1 VAPTAAALSRALE
14 PTGAAAIAPLLMVL
28 VTIETGVTFFG
39 TLVPQIQQ
47 EFGVSAGTVALA
59 LSAYHAVRLV
69 INVPAGRLI
78 ARSSLPR
85 MLAAGGVVLA
95 VGSAVVALA
104 PAFPAVLA
112 GRVLM
117 GAGSAVFFITTQFWI
132 SKVATP
138 QTKARLFSYNQL
150 AALTGSALGPAV
162 GGAVAGLLSW
172 RYALAITATAGTL
185 AFLGAGRLPDPSSL
199 RSESAAPTPPH
210 APDRLEVGLV
220 LGPGMIMM
228 ALFFFHGGVLS
239 TLLPLLAAR
248 RFGLGPAG
256 IGGVL
261 MLGTVWRFGAALVGG
276 WLATWFGTRRVV
288 TVSLALMALTILG
301 LHVAESALGLVVVV
315 SVMSWVNVGGSLVT
329 ALVTDLVPEAH
340 WGTALGLNRTL
351 ADVGAMTAP
360 LLVGFAIDRWDFSA
374 AISAVAA
381 FLFAVAVAA
390 AILISPRRLHA
401 ARA

>member
-1 VAPTAAALSRALE
+1 MAPTATALSRPQSPAA
-14 PTGAAAIAPLLMVL
+14 AAAIAPLLIVL
-28 VTIETGVTFFG
+28 VAIETGVTFFG

-59 LSAYHAVRLV
+59 LSVYHAVRLV

-78 ARSSLPR
+78 ARSPLAR
-85 MLAAGGVVLA
+85 MLGAGGAVLA
-95 VGSAVVALA
+95 VGAVLAALA
-104 PAFPAVLA
+104 PVFPAVLA

-150 AALTGSALGPAV
+150 AALTGSALGPAL

-172 RYALAITATAGTL
+172 RYAMAITAVVGAL
-185 AFLGAGRLPDPSSL
+185 AFLGAGALSDPSS
-199 RSESAAPTPPH
+199 RNSAGETSTPG
-210 APDRLEVGLV
+210 ATDRLHVGLV

-256 IGGVL
+256 IGGIL
-261 MLGTVWRFGAALVGG
+261 MLGTVWRAGAALVGG
-276 WLATWFGTRRVV
+276 WLATWLGTRRVV
-288 TVSLALMALTILG
+288 TMSLALMAVTILG
-301 LHVAESALGLVVVV
+301 LHLADSTLGLVVVV

-340 WGTALGLNRTL
+340 WGTALGVNRTL
-351 ADVGAMTAP
+351 ADVGAMIAP

-374 AISAVAA
+374 AISLVAA

-390 AILISPRRLHA
+390 TTLISPRHLHA
-401 ARA
+401 ART

>member
-1 VAPTAAALSRALE
+1 M
-14 PTGAAAIAPLLMVL
+14 PLLVVL
-28 VTIETGVTFFG
+28 VAIETGVTFFG

-59 LSAYHAVRLV
+59 LSVYHGVRLL

-78 ARSSLPR
+78 ARSPLQR
-85 MLAAGGVVLA
+85 ALGLGGVILA
-95 VGSAVVALA
+95 VGSVVVALA
-104 PAFPAVLA
+104 PFFPAVLA

-172 RYALAITATAGTL
+172 RYAMAITAAAGVL
-185 AFLGAGRLPDPSSL
+185 AFLGAGRLPDPSSS
-199 RSESAAPTPPH
+199 RSEAAATTLVQ
-210 APDRLEVGLV
+210 ASDRLEIGLV

-248 RFGLGPAG
+248 RFGLGPATPP
-256 IGGVL
+256 IQRPMCSSP
-261 MLGTVWRFGAALVGG
+261 MLCSHSRPKPTS
-276 WLATWFGTRRVV
+276 TPT
-288 TVSLALMALTILG
+288 
-301 LHVAESALGLVVVV
+301 SAD
-315 SVMSWVNVGGSLVT
+315 ST
-329 ALVTDLVPEAH
+329 
-340 WGTALGLNRTL
+340 
-351 ADVGAMTAP
+351 
-360 LLVGFAIDRWDFSA
+360 
-374 AISAVAA
+374 
-381 FLFAVAVAA
+381 
-390 AILISPRRLHA
+390 
-401 ARA
+401 